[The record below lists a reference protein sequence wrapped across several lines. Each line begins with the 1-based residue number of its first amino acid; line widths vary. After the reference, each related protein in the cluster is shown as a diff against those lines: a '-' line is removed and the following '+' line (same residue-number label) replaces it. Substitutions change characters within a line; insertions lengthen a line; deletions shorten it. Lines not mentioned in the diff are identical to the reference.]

1 MRPPTPT
8 DFRLDHHAHDGVTER
23 IDVSGELDM
32 TAAAT
37 LGSELLDCLAGDVRK
52 IVLEMSHV
60 LLIDSA
66 AIGVLLSTH
75 RLAQGSG
82 RELVVENAS
91 DHVRRVFAI
100 TGLEREL
107 NLRP

>member
-1 MRPPTPT
+1 MRPPTAT
-8 DFRLDHHAHDGVTER
+8 DFRLDHHAQDGLTQR

-32 TAAAT
+32 SAAAT
-37 LGSELLDCLAGDVRK
+37 FGSELLDCLTGDVRN
-52 IVLEMSHV
+52 IVVEMSRV

-66 AIGVLLSTH
+66 AIGVLLSAH
-75 RLAQGSG
+75 KLAQGSG
-82 RELVVENAS
+82 RQLVVENAS
-91 DHVRRVFAI
+91 DHVRRVFAV